1 MGQNFWPTG
10 RPILGTLFYQFLVAP
25 KTGPIPIC
33 NCPNITSKVSK
44 NDWISSS
51 ELSNP
56 LKARYPPVSSKVA
69 GNPHQEWRCRQ
80 KIIEVGGLS
89 PCWITGQL
97 VHGPFISHIL
107 FHIPRKNHHLSC
119 EWSWLAWNWPTKSH
133 PFRLPLFASSA
144 PLEQDSAWTR
154 KSRERRQRSVP
165 GTDDSP
171 LIWGRRDFRPKYG
184 WTQGNCY
191 VYIYIIIIIVCVY
204 KQTCIYIY
212 LYNYIYIHIC
222 RYIYTYIYGTPLRST
237 WKTLDLPGRLFI
249 DTHTQIHIHLHEWH

>member
-1 MGQNFWPTG
+1 M
-10 RPILGTLFYQFLVAP
+10 
-25 KTGPIPIC
+25 
-33 NCPNITSKVSK
+33 
-44 NDWISSS
+44 
-51 ELSNP
+51 
-56 LKARYPPVSSKVA
+56 SSKVA

-80 KIIEVGGLS
+80 KIIELGGLS

-97 VHGPFISHIL
+97 VHGSFIFHIL

-119 EWSWLAWNWPTKSH
+119 EWSWIARNWPTKSH

-184 WTQGNCY
+184 WIQGNCY
-191 VYIYIIIIIVCVY
+191 V
-204 KQTCIYIY
+204 CIYIY
-212 LYNYIYIHIC
+212 IYIWMCVYKHI
-222 RYIYTYIYGTPLRST
+222 YIWYP
-237 WKTLDLPGRLFI
+237 WDLPGRLFL
-249 DTHTQIHIHLHEWH
+249 DTHAQTDTYTFTYT